1 MTMSVQVPP
10 ETRRLLL
17 KLYLFNELDESE
29 LQTLLS
35 QAELIEFDQGE
46 YPIHEGDSDT
56 HLFVIL
62 AGQVR
67 ITKRAF
73 GVQKTLET
81 LGPGECFGEM
91 SLLEQRGRSASA
103 RAIIHCKLLRLD
115 RDALI
120 PLPSISA
127 KIYRNIAILLSRRLR
142 HLNDVLTLG

>member
-1 MTMSVQVPP
+1 MSISVPT

-17 KLYLFNELDESE
+17 KLYLFNQLDD
-29 LQTLLS
+29 
-35 QAELIEFDQGE
+35 AELVSLLTRAELVEFEQGE
-46 YPIHEGDSDT
+46 YPIEEGDHGT

-91 SLLEQRGRSASA
+91 ALVELRARSASA
-103 RAIIHCKLLRLD
+103 RAITHCKLLRLD
-115 RDALI
+115 SEAI
-120 PLPSISA
+120 APLHEISA

>member
-1 MTMSVQVPP
+1 MSISVPA
-10 ETRRLLL
+10 ETRKLLL
-17 KLYLFNELDESE
+17 KLYLFNQLDD
-29 LQTLLS
+29 
-35 QAELIEFDQGE
+35 AELVSLLARAELVEFEQGE
-46 YPIHEGDSDT
+46 YPVEEGDHGT

-91 SLLEQRGRSASA
+91 ALVEQRARSASA
-103 RAIIHCKLLRLD
+103 RAISHCKLLRLD
-115 RDALI
+115 QDAI
-120 PLPSISA
+120 APLHEISA
-127 KIYRNIAILLSRRLR
+127 KIYRNIAVLLSRRLR

>member
-1 MTMSVQVPP
+1 MSLYVPG
-10 ETRRLLL
+10 ETRQLLL
-17 KLYLFNELDESE
+17 KLYLFNEFDEAE
-29 LQTLLS
+29 LEQLLA
-35 QAELIEFDQGE
+35 QAELAEFVQGE
-46 YPIHEGDSDT
+46 YPVQEGDRGT

-73 GVQKTLET
+73 GVQKTLVT

-91 SLLEQRGRSASA
+91 SLIEQRGRSASA
-103 RAIIHCKLLRLD
+103 RAISHCKLLRLD
-115 RDALI
+115 REALT
-120 PLPSISA
+120 PLHEISA

>member
-1 MTMSVQVPP
+1 MTMSVHVPH
-10 ETRRLLL
+10 ETRELLL
-17 KLYLFNELDESE
+17 KLYLFNELYDPE

-35 QAELIEFDQGE
+35 HAELVEFDHGE
-46 YPIHEGDSDT
+46 YPIQEGDNGN

-91 SLLEQRGRSASA
+91 SLIEQRGRSASA
-103 RAIIHCKLLRLD
+103 RAISHCKLLRLD
-115 RDALI
+115 REALT
-120 PLPSISA
+120 PLPEISA